1 MAFDK
6 RTQKFVNGLDSAKSK
21 AMHQV
26 VERALNVI
34 AAESSEPEY
43 TEAFNAAHAVVV
55 EFGEENLADRLLADI
70 PDSISFRQVAR
81 LFDFLAWQTDD
92 NGSAMT
98 RIVERWLV
106 EGTDLRKIQIAL
118 NLEVYPFADEHEMY
132 RVLSDVAV
140 SLPQVAGRC
149 QLLISARKSR

>member
-1 MAFDK
+1 
-6 RTQKFVNGLDSAKSK
+6 
-21 AMHQV
+21 
-26 VERALNVI
+26 VI

-43 TEAFNAAHAVVV
+43 AEAFSAAHAVVV
-55 EFGEENLADRLLADI
+55 QFGEENLADRLLADI

-92 NGSAMT
+92 NGSTMT
-98 RIVERWLV
+98 RTAERWLV

-140 SLPQVAGRC
+140 SLRRWRVDASC
-149 QLLISARKSR
+149 

>member
-1 MAFDK
+1 
-6 RTQKFVNGLDSAKSK
+6 
-21 AMHQV
+21 MHQV

-43 TEAFNAAHAVVV
+43 TEAFRAVHAVVV
-55 EFGEENLADRLLADI
+55 EFGEENLADRLFADI
-70 PDSISFRQVAR
+70 PDSIPFMQVAR
-81 LFDFLAWQTDD
+81 LFDFLAWQTND

-98 RIVERWLV
+98 RTVERWVV

-118 NLEVYPFADEHEMY
+118 NLEVYPFPDEHEMY

-140 SLPQVAGRC
+140 SHPQVSDTC
-149 QLLISARKSR
+149 EKLISSRKNR